1 MTTLT
6 IGKDP
11 VQITLSGHTMGSDY
25 AVKYINWADG
35 TPQPAPETLKAAIDD
50 RLQQVNDEM
59 STYIPSS
66 HISRINQLRDT
77 ESYTPPAA
85 RLRPCFSGCPT
96 HQPHHARRAGRYPRR
111 SGERMGL
118 RARTSRRITR
128 RRRNRPPRR
137 LRGHG

>member
-85 RLRPCFSGCPT
+85 RLRPCFFRLPYAST
-96 HQPHHARRAGRYPRR
+96 ASRKAGWTLP
-111 SGERMGL
+111 
-118 RARTSRRITR
+118 
-128 RRRNRPPRR
+128 
-137 LRGHG
+137 

>member
-35 TPQPAPETLKAAIDD
+35 TPQPTPETLKAAIDD

-85 RLRPCFSGCPT
+85 RLRPCFFRLPYAST
-96 HQPHHARRAGRYPRR
+96 ASRKAGWTLP
-111 SGERMGL
+111 
-118 RARTSRRITR
+118 
-128 RRRNRPPRR
+128 
-137 LRGHG
+137 